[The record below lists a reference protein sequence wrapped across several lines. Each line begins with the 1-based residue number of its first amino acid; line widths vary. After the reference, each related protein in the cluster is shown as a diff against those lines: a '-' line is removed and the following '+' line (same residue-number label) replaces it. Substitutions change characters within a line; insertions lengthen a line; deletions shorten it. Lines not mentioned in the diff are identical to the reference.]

1 MEDREPIRQDE
12 RLNCGSKFADTTYRG
27 WIRLTTFINIYSL
40 ADISRICCKNFLNLT
55 VKFPSTTIHEDKRDT
70 YLRTD
75 WIERVVR
82 VVRCRWLSLLRLRK
96 EIA

>member
-75 WIERVVR
+75 WIERVGR
-82 VVRCRWLSLLRLRK
+82 VVRTAFVNCVTL
-96 EIA
+96 